1 MPTKLIKDFCD
12 FFSEFTFKSI
22 NNCINEEDF
31 ISSDFEEDEVRPL
44 YKNDGRADKSNYRPI
59 NILPN
64 VLKTH

>member
-31 ISSDFEEDEVRPL
+31 ISSDFKEAEVRPL
-44 YKNDGRADKSNYRPI
+44 YKNDGE
-59 NILPN
+59 
-64 VLKTH
+64 

>member
-1 MPTKLIKDFCD
+1 MISFPSLHAKALI
-12 FFSEFTFKSI
+12 T
-22 NNCINEEDF
+22 INEEDF
-31 ISSDFEEDEVRPL
+31 ISSDFKEDEVRPL